1 MTTFT
6 PPLRE
11 AARAI
16 VMDADD
22 RVLLLRYDEN
32 QGFWATPGGSLKR
45 GEPRQGNSP

>member
-1 MTTFT
+1 MTTST

-22 RVLLLRYDEN
+22 RVLLLCYDEN
-32 QGFWATPGGSLKR
+32 QGFWATPGGSL
-45 GEPRQGNSP
+45 

>member
-1 MTTFT
+1 MTTST

-32 QGFWATPGGSLKR
+32 QGFWATPGGSL
-45 GEPRQGNSP
+45 